1 MKSLSA
7 RLLVTVSLL
16 LLLFFGLAIIALESA
31 FRESAEQAIRDRLNV
46 QMLMLIAAADTDTS
60 GRLTLPDQLPEARFM
75 SPGSGLI
82 GQVIS
87 ESDVLEWRSMSAV
100 GLFLPVEPVGPDEG
114 MRFQRARATDGTDM
128 FSYSLALEWEV
139 SNGEALTYTF
149 TVAESLEPYRAQV
162 GKFRDRLMTLFAAVT
177 ALILASQ
184 AIVLRWVLRPL
195 RQVAHEIAEIET
207 GERSELSQEYP
218 TELQRLTRNTNRLLD
233 AERKRLARYRNTLGN
248 LAHSLKTPLAIV
260 RNTLESNRLGDEV
273 EASIHQQ
280 VDRMS
285 DIVGYQLQRAAASGS
300 TTLGVAK
307 IDVREVLD
315 AIVESLN
322 KVYAEKKVDC
332 RVEGPAT
339 LWYRAE
345 KGDLMEVLGNLLDN
359 AFKWCRRA
367 VVVSLSELHEEN
379 SGLPGFR
386 FVVTDDGPGISRED
400 ADRIL
405 QRGQRADESVAGHG
419 IGLSVVRELVEIMH
433 GTLEMDTSGKG
444 ATFVVSLPSLQ
455 S

>member
-16 LLLFFGLAIIALESA
+16 LLLFFGLAMIALESA
-31 FRESAEQAIRDRLNV
+31 FRDSAEQAIRDRLNV
-46 QMLMLIAAADTDTS
+46 QMLMLIAAAETNDA

-87 ESDVLEWRSMSAV
+87 DTDVLEWRSMSAV
-100 GLFLPVEPVGPDEG
+100 GLFLPIEPVGTEEG
-114 MRFQRARATDGTDM
+114 MRFQQAKTTDGTDM
-128 FSYSLALEWEV
+128 FSYSLAVEWEI
-139 SNGEALTYTF
+139 SNGEALVYTF
-149 TVAESLEPYRAQV
+149 SVAESLDPYRAQV
-162 GKFRDRLMTLFAAVT
+162 GKFRERLMTLFAAVT

-195 RQVAHEIAEIET
+195 RQVALEIADIES
-207 GERSELSQEYP
+207 GERSELSKDYP
-218 TELQRLTRNTNRLLD
+218 SELQRLTRNTNRLLD

-260 RNTLESNRLGDEV
+260 RNTLEKHELDSEV
-273 EASIHQQ
+273 EASIQSQ

-307 IDVREVLD
+307 IDVRGVLD

-322 KVYAEKKVDC
+322 KVYADKGVTCAIESS
-332 RVEGPAT
+332 PT
-339 LWYRAE
+339 LYYRAE
-345 KGDLMEVLGNLLDN
+345 KGDLMEVFGNLLDN
-359 AFKWCRRA
+359 AYKWCRSE
-367 VVVSLSELHEEN
+367 VKVSLNEQFDDEFE
-379 SGLPGFR
+379 LPGFEC
-386 FVVTDDGPGISRED
+386 VVSDDGPGISSQD
-400 ADRIL
+400 ATRIL
-405 QRGQRADESVAGHG
+405 QRGQRADETVAGHG
-419 IGLSVVRELVEIMH
+419 IGLSVVRELIDIMS
-433 GTLEMDTSGKG
+433 GTLTLEKAANGG
-444 ATFVVSLPSLQ
+444 ASFRVLMPPQ
-455 S
+455 

>member
-16 LLLFFGLAIIALESA
+16 LLLFFGLAMIALESA
-31 FRESAEQAIRDRLNV
+31 FRDSAEQAIRDRLNV
-46 QMLMLIAAADTDTS
+46 QMLMLIAAADTDEN

-87 ESDVLEWRSMSAV
+87 SSDVLEWRSMSAV
-100 GLFLPVEPVGPDEG
+100 GLFLPVEPVGSEEG
-114 MRFQRARATDGTDM
+114 MRFQRAQTTDGNDM
-128 FSYSLALEWEV
+128 FSYSLAVEWEV
-139 SNGEALTYTF
+139 SNGETLTYTF
-149 TVAESLEPYRAQV
+149 TVAEGLEPYRAQV

-195 RQVAHEIAEIET
+195 RQVAQEIAEIES
-207 GERSELSQEYP
+207 GERSELSKEYP

-260 RNTLESNRLGDEV
+260 RNTLENNRLGDEV
-273 EASIHQQ
+273 ESSIHQQ

-322 KVYAEKKVDC
+322 KVYADKRVSCK
-332 RVEGPAT
+332 VEGPAM
-339 LWYRAE
+339 LMYRAE

-359 AFKWCRRA
+359 AFKWCDHE
-367 VVVSLSELHEEN
+367 VVVSLSELHSDDFEI
-379 SGLPGFR
+379 PGFQC
-386 FVVTDDGPGISRED
+386 VVSDDGPGISKSD
-400 ADRIL
+400 ATRVL
-405 QRGQRADESVAGHG
+405 QRGQRADETVAGHG
-419 IGLSVVRELVEIMH
+419 IGLSVVRELIDIMH
-433 GTLEMDTSGKG
+433 GTLELDTSTGGG
-444 ATFVVSLPSLQ
+444 ARFSVSLPPL
-455 S
+455 

>member
-16 LLLFFGLAIIALESA
+16 LLLFFGLAMIALESA
-31 FRESAEQAIRDRLNV
+31 FRDSAEQAIRDRLNV
-46 QMLMLIAAADTDTS
+46 QMLMLIAAADTDEN

-100 GLFLPVEPVGPDEG
+100 GLFLPVEPVPAEEG
-114 MRFQRARATDGTDM
+114 MRFQQARTTDGSDM
-128 FSYSLALEWEV
+128 FSYSLAVEWEV
-139 SNGEALTYTF
+139 SNGETLTYTF

-195 RQVAHEIAEIET
+195 RQVAQEIAEIET
-207 GERSELSQEYP
+207 GERSELSKEYP
-218 TELQRLTRNTNRLLD
+218 SELQRLTRNTNRLLD

-260 RNTLESNRLGDEV
+260 RNTLETNRLGDEV
-273 EASIHQQ
+273 ESSIHQQ

-322 KVYAEKKVDC
+322 KVYADKRVSCKVT
-332 RVEGPAT
+332 GPET
-339 LWYRAE
+339 LFYRAE

-359 AFKWCRRA
+359 AFKWCQSEVQISLNQQYA
-367 VVVSLSELHEEN
+367 EGFELPGVICVVS
-379 SGLPGFR
+379 
-386 FVVTDDGPGISRED
+386 DDGPGISSKD
-400 ADRIL
+400 AARVL
-405 QRGQRADESVAGHG
+405 KRGQRADESVAGHG
-419 IGLSVVRELVEIMH
+419 IGLSVVRELVDIMR
-433 GTLEMDTSGKG
+433 GTLSLDVGEKG
-444 ATFVVSLPSLQ
+444 GAEFTVSLPPV
-455 S
+455 